1 MVFLLYLISYHSS
14 LILQYPEMQER
25 ARGEISNIISD
36 VENLNREELN
46 DLLYTDAFI
55 KESLRLFVPTPQNM
69 RVATKDCKLG
79 NVSIPKRTSLLISHV
94 YIHKNEFEKGDEFI
108 PERWLNGMICFCIT
122 VVLTKISEYPNITTF
137 L

>member
-1 MVFLLYLISYHSS
+1 
-14 LILQYPEMQER
+14 MQER

-69 RVATKDCKLG
+69 RVATKDCKFG
-79 NVSIPKRTSLLISHV
+79 NVSIPKGTSLLISHV